1 MTEFKDFVKLI
12 HSIRDENLL
21 EDLLV
26 GVTTDKE
33 RQEIPQ
39 RVEIVKRLIKG
50 EPQAK
55 IASDL
60 GVGVATVTRG
70 SKEVSNGRFKFLKQ
84 GNPIK

>member
-1 MTEFKDFVKLI
+1 MTNFKDFIKLI
-12 HSIRDENLL
+12 HSIDDEELL

-26 GVTTDKE
+26 GVTTEKE

-39 RVEIVKRLIKG
+39 RVEIVKRLIAG

-70 SKEVSNGRFKFLKQ
+70 SKEVGQGRFRVLR
-84 GNPIK
+84 G